1 MKKAILIVKKTYAF
15 HRKTR
20 IRQGYV
26 VTYVFFDPIGK
37 SKFLMVQEPK
47 MLESMITCVE
57 YQNEC
62 YSLCVSKFLLDRE
75 ERYGRMK
82 IFYMPERMRY
92 TVLLYHEHQ
101 NPLFQRI
108 MCRAVLCPGFHSGG

>member
-37 SKFLMVQEPK
+37 SKFLMVQGPK
-47 MLESMITCVE
+47 MLESMVPYIE
-57 YQNEC
+57 YQNER
-62 YSLCVSKFLLDRE
+62 YSSGVSKFLLGRE
-75 ERYGRMK
+75 EGL
-82 IFYMPERMRY
+82 PE
-92 TVLLYHEHQ
+92 
-101 NPLFQRI
+101 
-108 MCRAVLCPGFHSGG
+108 G

>member
-37 SKFLMVQEPK
+37 SKFLMVQGPK
-47 MLESMITCVE
+47 MLESMVPCIE
-57 YQNEC
+57 YQNER
-62 YSLCVSKFLLDRE
+62 YPLGISKFLLGWE
-75 ERYGRMK
+75 EGL
-82 IFYMPERMRY
+82 PE
-92 TVLLYHEHQ
+92 
-101 NPLFQRI
+101 
-108 MCRAVLCPGFHSGG
+108 G

>member
-37 SKFLMVQEPK
+37 SKFLMVQGPK
-47 MLESMITCVE
+47 MLESMIPRIE
-57 YQNEC
+57 YQNER
-62 YSLCVSKFLLDRE
+62 YPPGIIKFLLGRKE
-75 ERYGRMK
+75 APGRMK
-82 IFYMPERMRY
+82 VFYMPARMRY
-92 TVLLYHEHQ
+92 TILLYHEHQ

-108 MCRAVLCPGFHSGG
+108 MCRAVLCLGLHPGG